1 MNSMVVVMIFTVAY
15 YVANRVEIQLDMID
29 DITGKKIK
37 PRTLFDAFY
46 FTLVTQTTVGYG
58 NFYAPSK
65 ITQVINVMQLFTIYK
80 VIEMA
85 IL

>member
-1 MNSMVVVMIFTVAY
+1 MVVVMIFTVAY
-15 YVANRVEIQLDMID
+15 YVANRVERKLGMID

-58 NFYAPSK
+58 HYHAVSK

-80 VIEMA
+80 VIEMS